1 MCDKFIKLPIAYLS
15 WNNYSKMDL
24 SPFTKTSLVNAVFI
38 LFSIFLYGTDRF
50 SEPKVFWEFFAKSC
64 IQCTGVQKKSKLVNE
79 NTHVFTPLHINA
91 FKQDFVWWIYKKN
104 DKITIYFIPKKPKS
118 FPEKNN
124 TELSIRLDLDLCLSE
139 KI

>member
-24 SPFTKTSLVNAVFI
+24 NPFTKTSLVNAVFI

-79 NTHVFTPLHINA
+79 NTHVFTPLDINA
-91 FKQDFVWWIYKKN
+91 FKQDFVWWIQIKWQNNHLFY
-104 DKITIYFIPKKPKS
+104 TKKPKS
-118 FPEKNN
+118 FPKKTIPNFQ
-124 TELSIRLDLDLCLSE
+124 SV
-139 KI
+139 